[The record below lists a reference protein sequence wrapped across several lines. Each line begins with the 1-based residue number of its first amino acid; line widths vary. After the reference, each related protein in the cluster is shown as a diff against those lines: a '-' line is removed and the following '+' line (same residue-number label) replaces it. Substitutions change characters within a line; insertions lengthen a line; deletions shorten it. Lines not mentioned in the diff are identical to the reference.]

1 MDRFEEVLKELGQLI
16 NVPLHP
22 DKNRLCRLNVNNVL
36 HIQLESDES
45 KERILIAT
53 FICDVPAGKFRENIL
68 KDALKANHF
77 YPRIGTL
84 AYSERNNKLT
94 LFEYVPYPNLKV
106 EKFADLLGQFIA
118 RADAWRVAI
127 EQGQTAPQPET
138 TTKKEQSIFGIET

>member
-1 MDRFEEVLKELGQLI
+1 MDRFEEVLKELGRII

-36 HIQLESDES
+36 HVQLESDES

-68 KDALKANHF
+68 KEALKANYP

-106 EKFADLLGQFIA
+106 EKLADLFADFLA
-118 RADAWRVAI
+118 RADSWRVAI
-127 EQGQTAPQPET
+127 ERGQTAPQAET
-138 TTKKEQSIFGIET
+138 TTKQDRSIFGIKT